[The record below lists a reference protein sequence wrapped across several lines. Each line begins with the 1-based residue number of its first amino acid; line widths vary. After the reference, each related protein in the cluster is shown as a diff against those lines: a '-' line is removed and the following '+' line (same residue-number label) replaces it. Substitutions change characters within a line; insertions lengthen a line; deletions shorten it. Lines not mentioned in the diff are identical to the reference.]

1 MMMAL
6 VAAGT
11 LNCIR
16 ESADSQLGRYRQR
29 VGSRGAG
36 SWQSDHVSHLDLR
49 LQYRR
54 VRLSTS
60 YLLCSKLQ
68 HGSEGRRLRHA
79 EAAGVD
85 TKGHK
90 GAKMLKES
98 VCMHMFLN

>member
-1 MMMAL
+1 VMMAL
-6 VAAGT
+6 VADGT

-16 ESADSQLGRYRQR
+16 ESTDSQLGRYREH

-36 SWQSDHVSHLDLR
+36 SWQPDHVSHLDLQLQHRR
-49 LQYRR
+49 L
-54 VRLSTS
+54 RLSPS

-68 HGSEGRRLRHA
+68 HSSEGRRLRHA

-90 GAKMLKES
+90 GATMLKES
-98 VCMHMFLN
+98 VCTHMFPD